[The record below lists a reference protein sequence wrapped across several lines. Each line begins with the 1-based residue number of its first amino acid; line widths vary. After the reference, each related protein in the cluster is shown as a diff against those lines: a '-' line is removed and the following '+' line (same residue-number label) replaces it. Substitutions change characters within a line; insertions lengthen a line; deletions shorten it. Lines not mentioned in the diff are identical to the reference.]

1 MSFTARIL
9 AGLALGAMVG
19 LGLGGRAAPF
29 RLVADAFV
37 RLLEMTVLPYL
48 TVSLIAG
55 IGGLDHGRAKS
66 LFLRGGAIT
75 LALWALTLGVVLA
88 MPLAFP
94 EIQTASF
101 FSTTLVEDR
110 PPVDLVSLYVPSNP
124 FHSLANS
131 VVPAVV
137 VFSVVLGVA
146 LMGAPGKERLLET
159 LAVLE
164 GTLARANRFLIR
176 LTPIGVFAIAAHFV
190 GTVDVG
196 QLARLR
202 VYLVAYG
209 VLSLFLALYVLPA
222 VVACLTPIPALHVL
236 QSMKDVLITGF
247 MTGDLFVVLPT
258 LIDRCK
264 ELLAE
269 TAVSEQDAS
278 LPEVIVPA
286 FYNVPNV
293 AKLLSLS
300 FVLFAA
306 WYSETNLRF
315 ADYPRLVVAGV
326 VSLFGSVN
334 GAIPFL
340 LDLARVPMDTFQL
353 FLATSVVASRLG
365 TVAAA
370 MHMAVLAL
378 VGTYALTGRLRPSP
392 GRVARELAVGAG
404 LAALTV
410 ACLGIVFRAMGAG
423 EYEGDRLAREMGL
436 LHAPAERA
444 LIRREVPEPLPLPSP
459 GSSLLSAVRQRGL
472 VRVGY
477 VEGQAPYSF
486 FNARGELVGFDVEM
500 AYTLAADLGVALE
513 FAPVPRERLA
523 FALEDGR
530 YDLVMGGVYM
540 VTRRVGQLD
549 FSPPYLD
556 ETLAFVVR
564 DHRRAEFA
572 RAEWVRAQKGLR
584 VAAPDLPYFLTVLR
598 REFPDLDVVP
608 VPMRDVQGFLSG
620 EGQTVDALCLTA
632 ERGSFLTLLYPAFAV
647 AVPHPLQVRLPLAYP
662 VGRHDLEMT
671 RYLATWIDLKKKDG
685 TIQALYEH
693 WILGRDARRPA
704 APASPPP
711 SSPALPVSRAGPAA
725 RRRTRARGSLPA
737 RRPAMRR

>member
-1 MSFTARIL
+1 MSFTARIV
-9 AGLALGAMVG
+9 AG
-19 LGLGGRAAPF
+19 LGLGAAVGWLLGARAVPF

-55 IGGLDHGRAKS
+55 IGGLDSRRARS

-75 LALWALTLGVVLA
+75 LVLWGLGLGLVLL

-94 EIQTASF
+94 EIQSASF

-110 PPVDLVSLYVPSNP
+110 PRIDLVSLYVPSNP
-124 FHSLANS
+124 FYSLANS

-137 VFSVVLGVA
+137 VFSVVLGIA
-146 LMGAPGKERLLET
+146 LMGAPGKERLLEP
-159 LAVLE
+159 LRVLE

-190 GTVDVG
+190 GTVDLA

-202 VYLVAYG
+202 VYLVAYA
-209 VLSLFLALYVLPA
+209 VLALFLALYLLPA
-222 VVACLTPIPALHVL
+222 LVACLTPIPAGRVL
-236 QSMKDVLITGF
+236 RSLKDVLITGF

-264 ELLAE
+264 ELLSEA
-269 TAVSEQDAS
+269 AVTDEKDAA
-278 LPEVIVPA
+278 LPEVIVAA
-286 FYNVPNV
+286 FYNFPHA

-306 WYSETNLRF
+306 WYSETALRL
-315 ADYPRLVVAGV
+315 ADYPLLVLAGV

-340 LDLARVPMDTFQL
+340 LDVARVPMDTFQL
-353 FLATSVVASRLG
+353 FLATSVLASRFG
-365 TVAAA
+365 TLAAA

-378 VGTYALTGRLRPSP
+378 VGTYALSGRLRLSP
-392 GRVARELAVGAG
+392 VRIARALVLATGLAG
-404 LAALTV
+404 LTVLGLGVAL
-410 ACLGIVFRAMGAG
+410 RMMGAG
-423 EYEGDRLAREMGL
+423 RYEGDRLALEMGPL
-436 LHAPAERA
+436 RPPAEPA
-444 LIRREVPEPLPLPSP
+444 VILREVPAPLPPPSP
-459 GSSLLSAVRQRGL
+459 GSSVLAAVRERGK

-477 VEGQAPYSF
+477 VEGQQPYSF

-500 AYTLAADLGVALE
+500 AYTLAGDLGVALE
-513 FAPVPRERLA
+513 LAPVPRERLA
-523 FALEDGR
+523 FALEDGT
-530 YDLVMGGVYM
+530 YDLVMGGVFM

-556 ETLAFVVR
+556 ETLAFVVP
-564 DHRRAEFA
+564 DHRRAEFSSS
-572 RAEWVRAQKGLR
+572 EWVRAQKGLR

-598 REFPDLDVVP
+598 REFPGLQIVP
-608 VPMRDVQGFLSG
+608 VPLRDIQGFMSASTA
-620 EGQTVDALCLTA
+620 TVDALCLTA
-632 ERGSFLTLLYPAFAV
+632 ERGSFLTLLYPAFSV
-647 AVPHPLQVRLPLAYP
+647 AVPHPLEIRLPLAYP

-693 WILGRDARRPA
+693 WILGRDVHG
-704 APASPPP
+704 SP
-711 SSPALPVSRAGPAA
+711 SAA
-725 RRRTRARGSLPA
+725 R
-737 RRPAMRR
+737 